1 MIRRL
6 FDPRILFLLG
16 LLLPA
21 PAAGGSADAPDAVV
35 ERFHETLLAVMKEA
49 DSLGVTGRYQR
60 LEPDI
65 GQAFDLA
72 LMIRVASGA
81 HWKKATESQRQRL
94 LAAFTRMSV
103 STYASQF
110 DGFSGQSFETV
121 GVRPGP
127 QQTQLVKTRIVRP
140 EDEPV
145 GLTYVT
151 RESDGGWR
159 IVDILLDDE
168 VSELAVRRSEYRRV
182 LKSKGLEGLIAILE
196 EKADVL
202 LAD

>member
-168 VSELAVRRSEYRRV
+168 ISELAVRRSEYHRV